1 MDFSLR
7 DFSRDSFWTGHA
19 QQSIFFP
26 NMRSPWLLWRNFY
39 PWSKHYACKK
49 EKLVM
54 SSSRFAFLVS
64 SFFEAPPNLPFP
76 KKKAPKTPF
85 SSTPWQ
91 PAPPKPPLPG
101 CVCAVSF
108 KMNVSPG
115 GVTSREQ
122 NRGQGCKDPKTFGTL
137 SDWTPPGG
145 LDVLPT
151 KAERAIIRK
160 IRRDFDS

>member
-76 KKKAPKTPF
+76 KKKAPKRRL
-85 SSTPWQ
+85 
-91 PAPPKPPLPG
+91 APPLGSQPHPNHHFPAACAPSLLRWTCHREASRHGSKIGAKVARIQKHSGHFRIEHLP
-101 CVCAVSF
+101 V
-108 KMNVSPG
+108 
-115 GVTSREQ
+115 
-122 NRGQGCKDPKTFGTL
+122 
-137 SDWTPPGG
+137 DWMCFQQRLKG
-145 LDVLPT
+145 L
-151 KAERAIIRK
+151 
-160 IRRDFDS
+160 